1 MDEVTKSKMKAEI
14 SAIKGQMFATDGFIS
29 MVATAA
35 SMPIMVGPMLPPIMI
50 QAFNHVA
57 KALEQQQKNIVKLTS
72 FVEDLLDQ
80 S

>member
-1 MDEVTKSKMKAEI
+1 MDDVTKSKMKVEI
-14 SAIKGQMFATDGFIS
+14 IAIKGQMYAVDGYIS

-50 QAFNHVA
+50 QGFDKVA
-57 KALEQQQKNIVKLTS
+57 KALDQQQKNIMKLTS